1 MRTSCVG
8 ELGWELHIPTEVRGC
23 RSGLSEGQRN
33 REREKAKGRS
43 QGRNRDNSNECV
55 GPSVVWWSSSGNG
68 KPAVPVAV

>member
-33 REREKAKGRS
+33 RERERRLIRKESGKE
-43 QGRNRDNSNECV
+43 QGQF
-55 GPSVVWWSSSGNG
+55 
-68 KPAVPVAV
+68 K